1 MREPGQQGERQAMK
15 RNALNAAAAT
25 LCAIVSLGAASGTAS
40 AAVKGNVGAFSEY
53 VFRGVAAEGGA
64 AVQGGIDYFHDSGFL
79 GGIWAS
85 NTALFGG
92 SELDVYA
99 GYLHHFSETVA
110 VDVFALYYVLPED
123 QENPPFAPA
132 TKDLD
137 TAEFGTTLF
146 AGPVKA
152 QFYYSPDFVAT
163 GKPSF
168 YYSAAYTYQVTP
180 TVAITGQAGYTH
192 GGGAELAFGDKYV
205 DYSLSIAKT
214 IMPGLVFSLT
224 AVDTNLSAAD
234 LPNGRDDDP
243 KVYLGVKYTFDF

>member
-1 MREPGQQGERQAMK
+1 MK
-15 RNALNAAAAT
+15 RNAFWTRAVAT
-25 LCAIVSLGAASGTAS
+25 LCALGASGAAS
-40 AAVKGNVGAFSEY
+40 AAVTGNAGVFSEY

-79 GGIWAS
+79 AGIWAS

-99 GYLHHFSETVA
+99 GYLHHFSETVSL
-110 VDVFALYYVLPED
+110 DEFALYYVLPED

-132 TKDLD
+132 TKNLD

-163 GKPSF
+163 RKPSF
-168 YYSAAYTYQVTP
+168 YYSAAYTYSLTP
-180 TVAITGQAGYTH
+180 TVAITAQAGYTH
-192 GGGAELAFGDKYV
+192 GGGAELAFGDKYF

-214 IMPGLVFSLT
+214 IMKGLVFSLT